1 MRRRTKIL
9 IAIIAVV
16 VVLAGLLV
24 AAGYFFKVDVST
36 GITYVGNKQ
45 HTEEELTSKIFG
57 DSVNTLSYSLFQSKK
72 QVKIPFVQRYVVEV
86 DWPDK
91 LTVIVYE
98 KPIIGYIK
106 YMGSNMYFDKE
117 GIVVESSSS
126 TVADVPQIT
135 GISFNSIVLGE
146 KLVTDKPEVY
156 LRIVEFLQDFDK
168 NNLHVDR
175 IHFDSALNATLYFGK
190 VKVMLGGS
198 ENLSEKIHELT
209 QVYPNLIGLVGTL
222 HMEEF
227 EPDNPKIFFNKEEE

>member
-1 MRRRTKIL
+1 MRKRTKIL
-9 IAIIAVV
+9 IAIIALV

-117 GIVVESSSS
+117 GVVVESSSS
-126 TVADVPQIT
+126 IVADVPQIT

-175 IHFDSALNATLYFGK
+175 IHFDSSLNATLYFGK
-190 VKVMLGGS
+190 VKVMLGGN